1 LSTPDSSSND
11 ADGLAVDVNSTAP
24 VGLAPPAEA
33 DGRRFSGV
41 ARAYG
46 EVAFARFAAARVAI
60 VGVGGVGSWIVEALA
75 RSAVGHLTLID
86 LDHVSESNVN
96 RQIQATS
103 ATLGQAKVVA
113 LAERVALINP
123 DCEVACVEEFIDPD
137 NVASL
142 LPPGRFDL
150 VIDAVDDGRAKVA
163 MAVHCH
169 AHGIRLVVV
178 GSAGG
183 QTDAARVRVGDLAHT
198 EHDPLLA
205 RVRKRLRSEHGFPRN
220 PKAKFN
226 IEAIYS
232 DEPIVSPTLLAGQAP
247 AGLNCAGYGSSVAV
261 TAVFGLIAAGRALT
275 LLARG

>member
-1 LSTPDSSSND
+1 LSIPDHSSND
-11 ADGLAVDVNSTAP
+11 AALAP
-24 VGLAPPAEA
+24 VDGNLSEVGPKA
-33 DGRRFSGV
+33 DERRFSGV

-46 EVAFARFAAARVAI
+46 EEAFRHFSSARVAI

-75 RSAVGHLTLID
+75 RSAIGHLSLID
-86 LDHVSESNVN
+86 LDHVSESNIN

-103 ATLGQAKVVA
+103 ATLGQAKVLA
-113 LAERVALINP
+113 LAERIALINP
-123 DCEVACVEEFIDPD
+123 ACEVVCIEEFVAAD
-137 NVASL
+137 NVHEL

-150 VIDAVDDGRAKVA
+150 VIDAIDDGRAKVA
-163 MAVHCH
+163 IAVHCH
-169 AHGIRLVVV
+169 AHGLRLMVV

-183 QTDAARVRVGDLAHT
+183 QTDAARVRTGDLAHT

-226 IEAIYS
+226 IEAVYS
-232 DEPIVSPTLLAGQAP
+232 DEPVEKPTLADGAAP

-261 TAVFGLIAAGRALT
+261 TAVFGMIAAGRALT